1 MEKIFSKDELAALKN
16 FAKEALKE
24 DKRLHGIPEK
34 GSNENKTKKLQ
45 QNNFY
50 NQDKSK
56 TVLTN
61 NTNNNY
67 LNKFLIKNE
76 GNEPPPNQNKPIKP
90 PESQKPSTIKQ
101 GQKPEVQEDVKA
113 KYKDIKFVTFVSMD
127 SKVQCGIKSLPKD
140 FAAEVD
146 DKPYEKYNNLKNTN
160 YMYTEN
166 SKPILSFK
174 KISENNIK
182 DGDVLQLHKLE

>member
-1 MEKIFSKDELAALKN
+1 MEKIFSKDEFAALKN

-34 GSNENKTKKLQ
+34 GSNENKTKNLQ

-56 TVLTN
+56 TVSTN
-61 NTNNNY
+61 NSNNNHS
-67 LNKFLIKNE
+67 NKFPIKNE
-76 GNEPPPNQNKPIKP
+76 GNKPPPNRNKPNKP

-127 SKVQCGIKSLPKD
+127 SSVQCGIKSLDKD
-140 FAAEVD
+140 
-146 DKPYEKYNNLKNTN
+146 KYNDVEEKHKKNYKNLSNNKN
-160 YMYTEN
+160 MFIAN
-166 SKPILSFK
+166 SKLILKFK
-174 KISENNIK
+174 KMNENNKK
-182 DGDVLQLHKLE
+182 DGDIFQLDKIE